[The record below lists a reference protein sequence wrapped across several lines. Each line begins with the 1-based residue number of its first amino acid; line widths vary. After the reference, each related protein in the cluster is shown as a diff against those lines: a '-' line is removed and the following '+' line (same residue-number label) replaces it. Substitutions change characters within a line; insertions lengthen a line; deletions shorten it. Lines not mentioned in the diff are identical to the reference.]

1 MKVGVIGAGFVGS
14 TGAYAMVL
22 QGAASEIVLIDINR
36 KLAQAQAEDI
46 LHATP
51 FGPSARIDVGDYPDL
66 VGTQVVVLACGV
78 AQKPGETRIQLLD
91 RNVKVFQNVIPQVL
105 KYAPEALLVV
115 VSNPVDV
122 LTHIV
127 TRLANRPPGRVMGS
141 GTILDTAR
149 FRALVGDTLGVTSHS
164 VQAYVV
170 GEHGDS
176 EVLCWS
182 SAQVGGLPIED
193 FAAQIQKPLTTDV
206 KAKIDGDVRQAAAR
220 IIEGKQA
227 SYYGIGAGIARL
239 VRALRDD
246 ERAVFTVSNGDVQL
260 SGLPPVCLS
269 LPRVVGSQGIIST
282 LKPTLSFSENQAL
295 LKSAHFLE
303 SVILELGFK

>member
-1 MKVGVIGAGFVGS
+1 MKVGVVGTGFVGS

-22 QGAASEIVLIDINR
+22 QGVAGEIVLVDINR

-51 FGPSARIDVGDYPDL
+51 FGPSARIDVGDYADL
-66 VGTQVVVLACGV
+66 LGAKVVVLACGV
-78 AQKPGETRIQLLD
+78 AQKPGESRIQLLD
-91 RNVKVFQNVIPQVL
+91 RNVKVFQSVVPQVL
-105 KYAPEALLVV
+105 TYAPEAILFV
-115 VSNPVDV
+115 VSNPVDA

-127 TRLANRPPGRVMGS
+127 TRLANLPKGRVMGS

-149 FRALVGDTLGVTSHS
+149 FRALVGDYLSVTSHS

-193 FAAQIQKPLTTDV
+193 FAAQIQKPLTTEA
-206 KAKIDGDVRQAAAR
+206 KAKIEADVRQAAYR
-220 IIEGKQA
+220 IIDGKQA

-246 ERAVFTVSNGDVQL
+246 ERAVFTVSSGDVQL
-260 SGLPPVCLS
+260 AGLPPVCLS
-269 LPRVVGSQGIIST
+269 LPRVIGSQGIVST
-282 LKPTLSFSENQAL
+282 LKPTLSFSENEAL

-303 SVILELGFK
+303 NVVRELGF